1 VKRRVWSEA
10 VLALVVL
17 GLFVLGVFALT
28 VVLVRVLVGGLSA
41 TLAFAELVP
50 W

>member
-1 VKRRVWSEA
+1 M
-10 VLALVVL
+10 LALVVL

-28 VVLVRVLVGGLSA
+28 VVLIRVLVGTLAA
-41 TLAFAELVP
+41 TLTLAQLGP